1 MKMRTPTGAILESDD
16 TDIINAWLR
25 NGCEEIKPPKK
36 ETKKAKK
43 SQFIRGDRNGT
54 YDLFAV

>member
-43 SQFIRGDRNGT
+43 S
-54 YDLFAV
+54 